1 MFEIYCSI
9 DDHYGSRAVPTGQGF
24 ATEAAAQA
32 AADRLQDAQWSPP
45 TTFYVQWVPADDAW
59 IAS

>member
-1 MFEIYCSI
+1 VFEIYCSI
-9 DDHYGSRAVPTGQGF
+9 DDDYGSRAVPTGQGF

-32 AADRLQDAQWSPP
+32 AAARLAASQWSPP
-45 TTFYVQWVPADDAW
+45 ATFYVQWVPSDDAW

>member
-9 DDHYGSRAVPTGQGF
+9 DDDYGSRAIPTGQGF
-24 ATEAAAQA
+24 ATEAEAQA
-32 AADRLQDAQWSPP
+32 AAARLAAAQWSPP
-45 TTFYVQWVPADDAW
+45 TAFYVQWVPADDAW